1 MVIQGVAAPAAAAA
15 DGGAEAVA
23 EAAAAQDALDAAGVE
38 LERALAA
45 LHARQD
51 AFEAAVGARARA
63 LRGLP
68 DGRDAATLRS
78 RLAAAGRL
86 TPAAGGWFVEMFL
99 GGLNVR
105 FVRKSERLA
114 FKAEYERLKQRLAPM
129 FVVFCVICL
138 WFEENRWL
146 HMLLQLALTTY
157 YVTLAVRENIL
168 LVNGSNIK
176 AWWIVHHYI
185 TIVSGVLLLTWPNNA
200 TYARFRNGL
209 HLYGLY
215 NAVLQIFQ
223 TRYQIARLYTLRSLG
238 MAGEMD
244 VSNSDSTQIH
254 WSESMKLLLPLI
266 VFGQVLQAGQAFSL
280 LRIYRSSPHELQIL
294 LLALL
299 FLILFIGN
307 AVTTSLVLF
316 AKRKSGQSGG
326 STPRANAAAAAAA
339 AAAAPFASSNP
350 IDSPAA
356 AAIATP
362 LSSTA
367 PSTDSPPST
376 LRARNVDSS
385 SAVSPPP
392 HR

>member
-1 MVIQGVAAPAAAAA
+1 MVIQGVAAPAAATT
-15 DGGAEAVA
+15 DGGADAVA
-23 EAAAAQDALDAAGVE
+23 EAAAAQDALDEAGAE

-51 AFEAAVGARARA
+51 AFEAAVGARAKA

-68 DGRDAATLRS
+68 DGRDAATLRI

-114 FKAEYERLKQRLAPM
+114 FKADYERLKQRLAPM
-129 FVVFCVICL
+129 FVVFCIVCL

-157 YVTLAVRENIL
+157 YVTLAIRENIL

-200 TYARFRNGL
+200 TYSRFRNGL

-266 VFGQVLQAGQAFSL
+266 VFGQVLQAAQAFSL

-316 AKRKSGQSGG
+316 AKRKSGQSSG
-326 STPRANAAAAAAA
+326 SSPRADTVAAAS
-339 AAAAPFASSNP
+339 APFASSHAS
-350 IDSPAA
+350 DGPAA
-356 AAIATP
+356 TAISTP
-362 LSSTA
+362 LASSA
-367 PSTDSPPST
+367 PSAVSPPST
-376 LRARNVDSS
+376 LRARGVDST
-385 SAVSPPP
+385 SALSTPP